1 MQHQHPD
8 SKNTIIFI
16 VAAMLMLGVY
26 QFLVIAPAQREAEAQ
41 QRQIAAAQPQA
52 APGVPAMPGAAAPSA
67 YVSRPD
73 ALAASPRVKIE
84 TPAMAGSISLQG
96 ARIDDLYL
104 TRYRETL
111 DANSPPVELFRPKGV
126 EFAYFAQN
134 GWVGQNLPGLP
145 TDDTVWTQT
154 GGATLAPGAPVTLT
168 YDNGQGL
175 VFTRNIAVDDQFL
188 FTITDTVANLGQAPV
203 TLAPYASIQRH
214 GLADPKGA
222 QGVHEGAVGVMGPL
236 EKPVLE
242 LMKFRNWKKKGDQS
256 FDTTGGWLGLSD
268 KYWLAALIPDQK
280 QAFDGTYRVTQAG
293 ETDIFE
299 TTLVGDQGVIVQPGQ
314 QITQTLRL
322 FTGAKV
328 VPVLRTY
335 GEQLGAPRFVD
346 AVDWGWGYF
355 VTKPVFWAIELFYGW
370 VGNFGIAI
378 LMMTVLVKLLFFY
391 PANLSYESMTKMR
404 KVQPQLEKLKAQNKN
419 DPAALQ
425 QGMMALYR
433 EEKINP
439 LMGCLPML
447 ATIPVFLALFHVLNV
462 TIEMRHAPFYGWI
475 QDLSAR
481 DPTTIWNLFGLIP
494 WNPAQTP
501 VIGGFFDGFLHLGA
515 WPLLYG
521 LTMWL
526 TTAMSPPAPD
536 PTQQKIMMWMPFV
549 FTFILAQFAAGLLIY
564 YTWSNILTILQ
575 QYIIMRRFKVDN
587 PIDQIIRKVTGK
599 PDPAV

>member
-1 MQHQHPD
+1 MQQQHPD

-26 QFLVIAPAQREAEAQ
+26 QFLIIAPAQREAEAQ
-41 QRQIAAAQPQA
+41 QRQIAAAQPKA
-52 APGVPAMPGAAAPSA
+52 APGAPAMPGAAAPSV
-67 YVSRPD
+67 YISRPD
-73 ALAASPRVKIE
+73 ALAAGPRVKID
-84 TPAMAGSISLQG
+84 TPAMTGSISLRG
-96 ARIDDLYL
+96 ARLDDLYL
-104 TRYRETL
+104 TGYRETL

-126 EFAYFAQN
+126 QFAYFAQN

-154 GGATLAPGAPVTLT
+154 GGGTLAPNAPVTLT
-168 YDNGQGL
+168 YNNGQGL

-188 FTITDTVANLGQAPV
+188 FTITDTVANLSAAPV

-242 LMKFRNWKKKGDQS
+242 LMKFRNWKKKGDQT
-256 FDTTGGWLGLSD
+256 FETTGGWLGLSD

-299 TTLVGDQGVIVQPGQ
+299 TALVGDQGVIIQPGR

-335 GEQLGAPRFVD
+335 GEQLGAPRFLD

-404 KVQPQLEKLKAQNKN
+404 KVQPQLEKLKEQHKN
-419 DPAALQ
+419 DPGALQ

-433 EEKINP
+433 DEKINP

-536 PTQQKIMMWMPFV
+536 PIQQKIMMWMPFI

-564 YTWSNILTILQ
+564 YTWSNILTIIQ

-599 PDPAV
+599 PEPAV